1 MSVSIP
7 FVDFG
12 GTGETIHLAHANGF
26 PPTTYQQLINE
37 LTPHFHV
44 VGMRARPLWP
54 DSKFDEFKSWR
65 EAADDLIQFLDE
77 QKLKNVIGVGHS
89 FGAICTIIAANK
101 RPDLFK
107 TLILIEPVIL
117 PKWFLFVSALPHFIV
132 KKINPVVKKTL
143 IRTGKWSSRQSVFAH
158 FRNKKVFS
166 LLTDKALWDY
176 VNSATTEASNGE
188 ASLSYSKDWEAQVY
202 LTIFNPWNDLK
213 RLKKPFLAIKGET
226 SETIFP
232 AVWEKWKSV
241 NKTGELIEMENC
253 GHLVPLE
260 KPKELAGEILKYLK
274 SSSVH

>member
-1 MSVSIP
+1 M
-7 FVDFG
+7 
-12 GTGETIHLAHANGF
+12 
-26 PPTTYQQLINE
+26 
-37 LTPHFHV
+37 
-44 VGMRARPLWP
+44 
-54 DSKFDEFKSWR
+54 
-65 EAADDLIQFLDE
+65 
-77 QKLKNVIGVGHS
+77 
-89 FGAICTIIAANK
+89 
-101 RPDLFK
+101 
-107 TLILIEPVIL
+107 
-117 PKWFLFVSALPHFIV
+117 
-132 KKINPVVKKTL
+132 VKKTL